1 LIAKA
6 LKAVIPL
13 VAAGELRVAQP
24 LQVYGISDIEKAF
37 RYMQSGRTSGKI
49 VFEVRK
55 EDPVL
60 VSI

>member
-1 LIAKA
+1 
-6 LKAVIPL
+6 VIPL
-13 VAAGELRVAQP
+13 VVAGKLHTVQP

-37 RYMQSGRTSGKI
+37 RYMQGGRTSGKI
-49 VFEVRK
+49 VFEMRK